1 MNNIPKWC
9 WWILG
14 VMLVI
19 VVCVLLKFNI
29 SVGASGIHATQDLI
43 K

>member
-1 MNNIPKWC
+1 MNRMPHWFF
-9 WWILG
+9 WILG
-14 VMLVI
+14 VMIII

-29 SVGASGIHATQDLI
+29 SVGSDGIHATQGLV

>member
-1 MNNIPKWC
+1 MNIPKWA
-9 WWILG
+9 WTIIWI
-14 VMLVI
+14 MLII

-29 SVGASGIHATQDLI
+29 SVGSDGIHATQGLV